1 MHLPCNIFYNSKLLI
16 NHAHTANLWP
26 PVLTSYMNSIILASS
41 YIQVQNKYL
50 KTRIT
55 WSLYLCLQN
64 VEDTLF
70 LYLLGTKLLDLVIQM
85 QLGVEKLYFRIHVRL
100 QIHSYIF
107 SILKKSFRTNNDAR
121 YKKTTK
127 LNNLQKGR

>member
-1 MHLPCNIFYNSKLLI
+1 
-16 NHAHTANLWP
+16 
-26 PVLTSYMNSIILASS
+26 MNSIILASS

-64 VEDTLF
+64 VEDTLL

-85 QLGVEKLYFRIHVRL
+85 QLAVEKKKYTLEYMKDKQFRAV
-100 QIHSYIF
+100 
-107 SILKKSFRTNNDAR
+107 
-121 YKKTTK
+121 
-127 LNNLQKGR
+127 